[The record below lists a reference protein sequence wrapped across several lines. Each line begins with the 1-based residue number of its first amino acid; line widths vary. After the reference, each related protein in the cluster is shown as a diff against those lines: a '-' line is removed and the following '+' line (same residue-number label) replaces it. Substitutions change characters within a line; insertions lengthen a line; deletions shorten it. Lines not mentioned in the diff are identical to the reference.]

1 MISKYREKLP
11 GVLRIIGQ
19 YIAEHADD
27 LAERLEATKDYKL
40 TISLK
45 PGGGDTIFEPTI
57 TAEHTVVVMP
67 AMKYYYDL
75 DGEPPWLI
83 PAEEA
88 EGC

>member
-1 MISKYREKLP
+1 MSPDNRYQQKLP
-11 GVLRIIGQ
+11 GVFRRVGQFIID
-19 YIAEHADD
+19 HADQ
-27 LAERLEATKDYKL
+27 LGGILEGTTDYQL

-45 PGGGDTIFEPTI
+45 PGDGDTIFEPTI
-57 TAEHTVVVMP
+57 TAEHTAVVMP

-88 EGC
+88 K